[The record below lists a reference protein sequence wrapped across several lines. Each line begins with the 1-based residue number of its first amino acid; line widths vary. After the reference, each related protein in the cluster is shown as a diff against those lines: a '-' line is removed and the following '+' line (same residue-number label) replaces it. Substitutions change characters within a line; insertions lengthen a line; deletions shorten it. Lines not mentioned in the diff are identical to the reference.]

1 MNILHNKLQGA
12 ISKLEK
18 FNKNNYLAISVSSD
32 EYITGYKRKGR
43 LIVVTILRCL
53 VLLNA
58 IRFGLSAIINKVSFI
73 NYCFIYSIYCCF
85 ITNPYSNG

>member
-18 FNKNNYLAISVSSD
+18 FNKNNCILIAVSTD

-43 LIVVTILRCL
+43 LIVVTIIRCL

-73 NYCFIYSIYCCF
+73 NYSFIYSIYCCF